1 MKGDDELKE
10 IFLAEALENTEQL
23 NKLFTDLEKD
33 NSNKK
38 AIDAIFRITHTLK
51 ANAAGMGF
59 SDLATMAH
67 TMEDVFNV
75 IKSGNMVI
83 NADIFNDLFKANDVL
98 CALIEQVK
106 TPEKV
111 VKFKGIKTKLEVLIR
126 NSKQKTQEKLSDDSA
141 KADVHQNEPV
151 SVSMQAEANSAPEQI
166 LVQEEM
172 KEVEQTEHE
181 ETVIAFSD
189 NIHVPIRKLDNLL
202 DLIGELII
210 EKDRVIAMNGSPGR
224 SRQND
229 YVRLQRIT
237 SELQYSI
244 MDVRLVQVNVLFNK
258 FHRIVRDVAA
268 LENKKV
274 DLSLEGTEIEIDR
287 TILQIIS
294 DSLVHLVRNAVSH
307 GIEST
312 QGRLVS
318 GKSEVGKLKLAA
330 TSEREEII
338 ITITDDGKGIHAET
352 IAKKAIEKGIITRE
366 MALLMS
372 EEEKIQLIFEPGFS
386 SAETVTAVSGRGVG
400 MDVVRKAID
409 SIGGVIGID
418 SVVGAGTT
426 FTLRMPSSMAVKG
439 ALLFEL
445 RTGDFAVPLSYTKA
459 VVAIQKK
466 SIRSIGNNLFTTYLG
481 KTISLIY
488 LNDLFQLKD
497 REELTKGGIMLESY
511 HKTTEDEK
519 NQVIIISFN
528 NKEIGFVVDKLL
540 QQKEI
545 VEKPLKKPLEN
556 VKFISGATILGNG
569 NVCLVVDVPS
579 IIQSL
584 FRNSKIT
591 SAKTQQVAV

>member
-126 NSKQKTQEKLSDDSA
+126 NSKEKPEEKISE
-141 KADVHQNEPV
+141 EPV
-151 SVSMQAEANSAPEQI
+151 NIAIQPDKAGIVQAEVGSVITQLPVEDE
-166 LVQEEM
+166 V
-172 KEVEQTEHE
+172 KEVEKTEHE
-181 ETVIAFSD
+181 ETAIAFSD

-210 EKDRVIAMNGSPGR
+210 EKDRVIAMNGNTGR

-229 YVRLQRIT
+229 YARLQRIT

-312 QGRLVS
+312 QGRLAS
-318 GKSEVGKLKLAA
+318 GKSEAGKLKLAA
-330 TSEREEII
+330 SSEREEII

-418 SVVGAGTT
+418 SVVGIGTT

-466 SIRSIGNNLFTTYLG
+466 AIRSIGNNLFTTYLG
-481 KTISLIY
+481 KTISLVY

-497 REELTKGGIMLESY
+497 REELTKGGVMLESY
-511 HKTTEDEK
+511 HKTNDDEK
-519 NQVIIISFN
+519 IQVIIITFN

-591 SAKTQQVAV
+591 SVKTQQVAV